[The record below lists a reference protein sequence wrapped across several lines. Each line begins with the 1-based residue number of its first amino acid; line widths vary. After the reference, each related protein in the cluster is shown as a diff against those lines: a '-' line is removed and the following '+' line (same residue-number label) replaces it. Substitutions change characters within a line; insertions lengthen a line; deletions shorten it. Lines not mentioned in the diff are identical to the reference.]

1 MEINKR
7 DGQDYEMLLLAFA
20 PCIKQ
25 NLCKFQDSDMF

>member
-1 MEINKR
+1 MEIHKR

-25 NLCKFQDSDMF
+25 YLCKFQDSDMF